1 MRNLLA
7 FIWKH
12 YFFALFLILETVCIY
27 LVVQNNNFQKASFIN
42 SSNKVTA
49 TVLTTS
55 KNIEDYF
62 LLKDENE
69 KLAKE
74 NAELRIHLL
83 ESIAIIG
90 NNLDSSKT
98 EYIDPIKRTIYR
110 QKYTYTSA
118 KVVNNST
125 NLRNNFLTL
134 NKGSKQ
140 GIHKNMAVITNTGV
154 VGQVKEV
161 SENFCTVMSLL
172 HSATTINV
180 ILKKDG
186 SFGPL
191 HWDGEDYSFATL
203 SDIPT
208 HVKLIKGDTIVTS
221 PYSTTFPENIRV
233 GTVDS
238 YIKEDR
244 KPFFTVKVKLATD
257 FKKLT
262 YVYIVNNL
270 LKEEQETLENQ
281 SETDKD
287 KKDN

>member
-1 MRNLLA
+1 MRNLVT

-12 YFFALFLILETVCIY
+12 SFFALFLILESVCMY
-27 LVVQNNNFQKASFIN
+27 LVVQNNNFQRASFIN
-42 SSNKVTA
+42 SSNQVSA
-49 TVLTTS
+49 SVLTTS

-69 KLAKE
+69 KLATE
-74 NAELRIHLL
+74 NAQLRAHLK
-83 ESIAIIG
+83 ESISAIV
-90 NNLDSSKT
+90 NDLDSSKT
-98 EYIDPIKRTIYR
+98 EYIDPIKKTIYR

-125 NLRNNFLTL
+125 NRRNNFLTL

-140 GIHKNMAVITNTGV
+140 GVKKNMAVITNTGV

-180 ILKKDG
+180 LLKKDG

-191 HWDGEDYSFATL
+191 HWDGEDFSFATL

-208 HVKLIKGDTIVTS
+208 HVKLIQGDTVVTS
-221 PYSTTFPENIRV
+221 PYSTTFPENIMI

-238 YIKEDR
+238 YVQESR
-244 KPFFTVKVKLATD
+244 KPFFTVKVKLSTE

-262 YVYIVNNL
+262 YVYIVNNM
-270 LKEEQETLENQ
+270 LKEEQETLENK
-281 SETDKD
+281 SETDK
-287 KKDN
+287 KE